1 MEAEPIDYHAVRER
15 FTAWLYQRV
24 SREHAKKMI
33 SYLDRYVDGKVD
45 INAILSLLN
54 VERGKRHLRMA
65 LRNLFNFCEETGI
78 LDFNSLMIYRKLV
91 KIPKGGIDT
100 YRPPTEKVLRDY
112 LRIDMEKYRILY
124 ELLCYSGIRVREA
137 IYMLRSYDEDSLI
150 KYKNFAKY
158 PLNYL
163 RRTKNVYFV
172 YMPLKFAEKL
182 ERLDVTISGVESYFK
197 RRKIRLKYLR
207 KWHYNFLF
215 RRGVPADVVD
225 FIQGRSPINVG
236 AMHYLAREA
245 SADEW
250 YSKVTDEL
258 YGLFSHPRGKPL
270 LRSARFLEGS
280 KLFLGDDTN

>member
-1 MEAEPIDYHAVRER
+1 MEAEPIDYHAIRER
-15 FTAWLYQRV
+15 FIAWLHQRV

-33 SYLDRYVDGKVD
+33 SYLDRYVNGKVD
-45 INAILSLLN
+45 INVILSLFN

-112 LRIDMEKYRILY
+112 MRIDMEKYRILY
-124 ELLCYSGIRVREA
+124 ELLCYSGIRIREA
-137 IYMLRSYDEDSLI
+137 VHMLRSYDESSLI
-150 KYKNFAKY
+150 TYKNFAKY

-163 RRTKNVYFV
+163 RKTKNVYFV
-172 YMPLKFAEKL
+172 YMLLKFAEKL
-182 ERLDVTISGVESYFK
+182 EKIDVTISGVESYFK

-250 YSKVTDEL
+250 YSKVADEL
-258 YGLFSHPRGKPL
+258 YEMFSYLREKRL
-270 LRSARFLEGS
+270 LGS
-280 KLFLGDDTN
+280 VKVYESPQL

>member
-1 MEAEPIDYHAVRER
+1 MEAKPIDYHAIRER
-15 FTAWLYQRV
+15 FIAWLYQRV
-24 SREHAKKMI
+24 SKEHAKKMI
-33 SYLDRYVDGKVD
+33 SYLDRYVNGKVD

-54 VERGKRHLRMA
+54 VERGKRHLRTA

-112 LRIDMEKYRILY
+112 MRIDMEKYRILY
-124 ELLCYSGIRVREA
+124 EFLCYSGIRIREA
-137 IYMLRSYDEDSLI
+137 VHMLKNYDENNLI
-150 KYKNFAKY
+150 RYKNFAKY

-172 YMPLKFAEKL
+172 YIPLKFTKKL
-182 ERLDVTISGVESYFK
+182 KRLDITVAGVKNYFK

-215 RRGVPADVVD
+215 RKGVPADVVD
-225 FIQGRSPINVG
+225 FIQGRNPINVG
-236 AMHYLAREA
+236 AMHYLARET

-250 YSKVTDEL
+250 YSKVADEL
-258 YGLFSHPRGKPL
+258 YEMFSYLREKRL
-270 LRSARFLEGS
+270 LGS
-280 KLFLGDDTN
+280 VKVYESSQL